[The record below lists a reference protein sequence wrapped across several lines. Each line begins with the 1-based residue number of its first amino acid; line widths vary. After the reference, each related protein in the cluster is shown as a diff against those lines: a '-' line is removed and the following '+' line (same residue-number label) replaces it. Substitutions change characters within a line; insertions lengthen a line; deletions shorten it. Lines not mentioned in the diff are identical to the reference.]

1 MEALTLSDRRRTVPG
16 GWGAIWCLVPLGLTF
31 IFPDRFTQSV
41 LALAAVWALYAA
53 SWDLLAGWSGQ
64 VSLGHALPF
73 GIGAYSAAFLPLWS
87 SAPSGGA
94 LAYAM
99 TAGALMGAL
108 QGSVGARL
116 NQTFLA
122 VVTLATAECAH
133 ELSEMLQVS
142 GPGRVVFGGDAGVPA
157 PGFPFDETG
166 TARLAAVM
174 LALGLAGLWG
184 LARSNFGVAVRTVHA
199 GEQAAAASGIDVVR
213 VRVAAFVIS
222 GALAGLGG
230 GFAAGLAGRASP
242 SMLSLSMT
250 LFPVA
255 AAAIGGVGTLFGPAS
270 SAYALA
276 VGLHWADISGPARL
290 AFFALVITGAGLAA
304 PQGIARM
311 APWLRLRPTRQGWR
325 TGA

>member
-73 GIGAYSAAFLPLWS
+73 GIGAYSAAFLPLWG
-87 SAPSGGA
+87 APSAGA
-94 LAYAM
+94 LGYAM

-116 NQTFLA
+116 NQPFLA

-133 ELSEMLQVS
+133 ELSEMLQLS

-166 TARLAAVM
+166 TARLAAVL

-199 GEQAAAASGIDVVR
+199 GEHSAAASGIDVVR

-255 AAAIGGVGTLFGPAS
+255 AAAIGGVGTLFGPAG

-276 VGLHWADISGPARL
+276 VGLHWADLSGPARL
-290 AFFALVITGAGLAA
+290 AFFALLITGAGLAA
-304 PQGIARM
+304 PQ
-311 APWLRLRPTRQGWR
+311 WLPRPTRHRWH